1 VPAFYEKK
9 ERANATCM
17 ALRKR
22 ECEERERA
30 GEWLQW
36 GEMRN
41 IRVHLLNILRQR
53 GKQFMTPPTQHYRRF
68 HWINVNGCFK
78 RKKPLFVSI
87 SHYEVV

>member
-1 VPAFYEKK
+1 MKKKRTGECDVHGTAK
-9 ERANATCM
+9 ERV
-17 ALRKR
+17 RG
-22 ECEERERA
+22 ERGLEN
-30 GEWLQW
+30 GFNG